1 MSVLY
6 GIGVGPGDPEL
17 LTVKAARLIR
27 AAPVVFVPVREAGAV
42 SLARTIA
49 GPHLGGAWQD
59 VIELKY
65 PIVRDA
71 ARLAAAWAANAD
83 AIASRVAAAGCGV
96 FLTEGDP
103 LLYSTFI
110 HTLAALRERQPG
122 LRVEVVPGVTS
133 FTAAA
138 AVAGMPLAIGDER
151 IAIVPVVHDQGALVE
166 ALRRFDTVV
175 FLKVSTAFETLL
187 EALDASGRMAE
198 AVWVRRAGWPEQEI
212 ERDLQRLRGQRPDY
226 FSLVIVRRGDG
237 DEVNM

>member
-27 AAPVVFVPVREAGAV
+27 SAPVVFVPVREARAP

-49 GPHLGGAWQD
+49 EPYLAGTGQD
-59 VIELKY
+59 VIELEY

-71 ARLAAAWAANAD
+71 IRLTAAWAANAD
-83 AIASRVAAAGCGV
+83 AIASRLPVAGYGV

-103 LLYSTFI
+103 LLYSTFV
-110 HTLAALRERQPG
+110 HTLAALRERHPG
-122 LRVEVVPGVTS
+122 VRVAIVPGVAS

-138 AVAGMPLAIGDER
+138 AVAQTPLAIGDER
-151 IAIVPVVHDQGALVE
+151 IAIVPAVRDEGALVD

-187 EALDASGRMAE
+187 DALDASGRMAE
-198 AVWVRRAGWPEQEI
+198 ATWVRRAGRPEQHI
-212 ERDLQRLRGQRPDY
+212 EHDLRRLRGQRPDY
-226 FSLVIVRRGDG
+226 FSLVIVRRGAG
-237 DEVNM
+237 DEVCE

>member
-27 AAPVVFVPVREAGAV
+27 SAPVVFVPVREAGVV

-49 GPHLGGAWQD
+49 GPYLGGPGQD
-59 VIELKY
+59 VIELEY

-71 ARLAAAWAANAD
+71 ARLAAAWEANAG
-83 AIASRVAAAGCGV
+83 AIAARVAAAGCGA

-103 LLYSTFI
+103 LLYSTFV
-110 HTLAALRERQPG
+110 HTLAALRKRQPSM
-122 LRVEVVPGVTS
+122 RVEVVPGVAS

-151 IAIVPVVHDQGALVE
+151 IAIVPVVRGHAGLME
-166 ALRRFDTVV
+166 TLCRFDTVV

-187 EALDASGRMAE
+187 DALDATGRIDE
-198 AVWVRRAGWPEQEI
+198 ATWVRRAGWPEQQI
-212 ERDLQRLRGQRPDY
+212 ERDLRRLRGKRPDY
-226 FSLVIVRRGDG
+226 FSLVIVRKSDPRQQ
-237 DEVNM
+237 